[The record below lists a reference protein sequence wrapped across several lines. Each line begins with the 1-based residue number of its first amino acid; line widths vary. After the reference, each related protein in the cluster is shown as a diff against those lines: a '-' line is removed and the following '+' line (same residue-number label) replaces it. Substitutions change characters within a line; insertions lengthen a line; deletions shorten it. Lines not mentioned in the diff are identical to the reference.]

1 MLGIQM
7 LTRIE
12 YIHEK
17 GFIHRDIKPENF
29 VIGLNEKSNIVHII
43 DFGLSKRYKDKN
55 TGQHIP
61 YRENRHLVGTV
72 RYASINAHLGVEQSR
87 RDDIE
92 SIGYVLV
99 YFFLGR
105 LPWQSKLDKGKP
117 PVNKIMEKKLI
128 TPPEILCKKMPMEFS
143 YYFHYCKN
151 LKFEDRPDYTTLK
164 CMFADLLASRIKIE
178 NEFVFDWFDENNS
191 NRKEV
196 KGIDR
201 NLNNNEMKEKS
212 EREELSPREEENN
225 NDNYVTPGG
234 EEEKKNE
241 PISLFGNTKTGNEDE
256 DSNKKDTAYA
266 ETFLKNVGKSEDKIP
281 QHDGEV
287 IQLKEAENEDKESVS
302 ESNSEGTEKLEKEK
316 EKGSKKS
323 SDSNYGILKSSSSD
337 KNNQD
342 VALNVN
348 NKDDIAIDVNK

>member
-1 MLGIQM
+1 
-7 LTRIE
+7 
-12 YIHEK
+12 
-17 GFIHRDIKPENF
+17 
-29 VIGLNEKSNIVHII
+29 
-43 DFGLSKRYKDKN
+43 
-55 TGQHIP
+55 
-61 YRENRHLVGTV
+61 
-72 RYASINAHLGVEQSR
+72 
-87 RDDIE
+87 
-92 SIGYVLV
+92 
-99 YFFLGR
+99 
-105 LPWQSKLDKGKP
+105 
-117 PVNKIMEKKLI
+117 
-128 TPPEILCKKMPMEFS
+128 MEFS

-266 ETFLKNVGKSEDKIP
+266 ETFLKNVGKSDDKIP